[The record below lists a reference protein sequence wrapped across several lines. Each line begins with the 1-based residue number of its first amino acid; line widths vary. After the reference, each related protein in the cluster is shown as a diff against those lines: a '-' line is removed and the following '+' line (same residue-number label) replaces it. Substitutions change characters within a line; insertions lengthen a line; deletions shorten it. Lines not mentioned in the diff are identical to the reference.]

1 MTKLGEFGVDTGA
14 FIIADPAFAGEV
26 AKAAPCTGQVNL
38 PIGTTDKTWPAGV
51 QCFLGGDGIFEVF
64 AKGEDEIIIRRK

>member
-26 AKAAPCTGQVNL
+26 AKASPSTGQGPL
-38 PIGTTDKTWPAGV
+38 QPSS
-51 QCFLGGDGIFEVF
+51 
-64 AKGEDEIIIRRK
+64 IRAPTER